1 VSTIFRDYSSSD
13 ALQSDRSSG
22 DRLRHR
28 QKVREAIRDNIAD
41 IISEQ
46 AIVGRSRDTIVKVPL
61 RGIKEYRFVF
71 GNNNARAGQGQ
82 GDSQPG
88 QRVGKVPQPGDEA
101 GEGEAGDQPGVDFYE
116 TDITLEELIDLM
128 FEDLELPDL
137 ERKALRET
145 ISHSATKRKGYRKV
159 GIRVQ
164 LDKRRTALARVKR
177 KFALNR
183 DGDAP
188 DAAQREDDASE
199 TRETD
204 MTAETIE
211 RQAAALPGVVPV
223 RRRFPFLQGD
233 MRFRRRSEDSDYDS
247 NAVVIC
253 MMDTSGSMDRQK
265 KYLAR
270 SFFFLLYQFVR
281 TRYQQVEL
289 VFIAHD
295 AEAKEVSEEDFFHK
309 GESGGTL
316 ISSAYARALEVIDQR
331 YHPALWNIYAFH
343 CSDGDNMPGD
353 SPRAVKLANE
363 LCQVCNL
370 FGYGEIKPSGYFRD
384 QDAMLGVFKA
394 VKADNFQAIRIGDK
408 SDVWGSFR
416 KFLIHDRAGLV
427 TAE

>member
-1 VSTIFRDYSSSD
+1 MSTIFRDYSSSD

-28 QKVREAIRDNIAD
+28 QKVRDAIRDNIAD
-41 IISEQ
+41 IVAEQ
-46 AIVGRSRDTIVKVPL
+46 AIIGRSRDTIVKVPL

-71 GNNNARAGQGQ
+71 GNNNAKAGQGK

-88 QRVGKVPQPGDEA
+88 QRVGKVPQPGDEP
-101 GEGEAGDQPGVDFYE
+101 GDGEAGDQPGVDYYE

-145 ISHSATKRKGYRKV
+145 ISHAATKRKGYRKV

-177 KFALNR
+177 KVAL
-183 DGDAP
+183 DHPEGEGGDTAVEAEAI
-188 DAAQREDDASE
+188 AAVQ
-199 TRETD
+199 
-204 MTAETIE
+204 AEPVGGGFVPI
-211 RQAAALPGVVPV
+211 PG
-223 RRRFPFLQGD
+223 RFPFLKND
-233 MRFRRRSEDSDYDS
+233 MRFRRRSEATDYDS

-253 MMDTSGSMDRQK
+253 MMDTSGSMDQQK

-281 TRYQQVEL
+281 TRYEHVEL

-295 AEAKEVSEEDFFHK
+295 AEAHEVSEDDFFHK

-316 ISSAYARALEVIDQR
+316 ISTAYARALEVIDQR
-331 YHPALWNIYAFH
+331 YHPALWNVYAFH

-353 SPRAVKLANE
+353 NPRAVKLAGQ
-363 LCQVCNL
+363 LCEVCNL

-394 VKADNFQAIRIGDK
+394 LKADNFQAIRIGDK
-408 SDVWGSFR
+408 SDVWSSFR
-416 KFLIHDRAGLV
+416 NFLTRDKAGLS
-427 TAE
+427 TIT

>member
-1 VSTIFRDYSSSD
+1 LSTIFRDYSSSD

-28 QKVREAIRDNIAD
+28 QKVRDAIRENVAD
-41 IISEQ
+41 IVAEQ
-46 AIVGRSRDTIVKVPL
+46 AIIGRSRDTIIKVPL

-71 GNNNARAGQGQ
+71 GNNNAQAGQGE

-88 QRVGKVPQPGDEA
+88 QRVGRVPQPGDEA
-101 GEGEAGDQPGVDFYE
+101 GDGEAGDRPGVDYYE

-164 LDKRRTALARVKR
+164 LDKKRTAIARVRR
-177 KFALNR
+177 KMAR
-183 DGDAP
+183 GRP
-188 DAAQREDDASE
+188 
-199 TRETD
+199 ETD
-204 MTAETIE
+204 
-211 RQAAALPGVVPV
+211 VPV
-223 RRRFPFLQGD
+223 GDTDPAEEAANPSQRARFPFLQGD
-233 MRFRRRSEDSDYDS
+233 MRFRRRAEDTDYES
-247 NAVVIC
+247 NAVVLC
-253 MMDTSGSMDRQK
+253 LMDTSGSMDRQK

-281 TRYQQVEL
+281 TRYEHVEL

-295 AEAKEVSEEDFFHK
+295 AEAQEVSEEDFFHK

-316 ISSAYARALEVIDQR
+316 ISTAYARALEIIDQR
-331 YHPALWNIYAFH
+331 YHPALWNVYAFH

-353 SPRAVKLANE
+353 NPRAVKLAGE
-363 LCQVCNL
+363 LCEVCNL
-370 FGYGEIKPSGYFRD
+370 FGYGEIKPTGYFRD

-394 VKADNFQAIRIGDK
+394 LKADNFQALRISDK
-408 SDVWGSFR
+408 SDVWTSFR
-416 KFLIHDRAGLV
+416 SFLTRDRAGLV

>member
-1 VSTIFRDYSSSD
+1 LSTVFRDYSSSD

-28 QKVREAIRDNIAD
+28 QKVRDAIRENVAD
-41 IISEQ
+41 IVAEQ
-46 AIVGRSRDTIVKVPL
+46 AIIGRSRDTIIKVPL

-71 GNNNARAGQGQ
+71 GNNNAQAGQGD

-88 QRVGKVPQPGDEA
+88 QRVGRVPQPGDEP
-101 GEGEAGDQPGVDFYE
+101 GDGEAGDRPGVDYYE

-164 LDKRRTALARVKR
+164 LDKKRTALARVRR
-177 KFALNR
+177 KLAR
-183 DGDAP
+183 SHGEMDEPPAESTATEGTAVE
-188 DAAQREDDASE
+188 AQPRS
-199 TRETD
+199 
-204 MTAETIE
+204 
-211 RQAAALPGVVPV
+211 
-223 RRRFPFLQGD
+223 RFPFLQGD
-233 MRFRRRSEDSDYDS
+233 MRFRRRAEATDYES
-247 NAVVIC
+247 NAVVLC
-253 MMDTSGSMDRQK
+253 LMDTSGSMDRQK

-281 TRYQQVEL
+281 TRYEHVEL

-295 AEAKEVSEEDFFHK
+295 AEAQEVSEDDFFHK

-316 ISSAYARALEVIDQR
+316 ISTAYARALEIIDQR
-331 YHPALWNIYAFH
+331 YHPALWNVYAFH

-353 SPRAVKLANE
+353 NPRAIKLAGE
-363 LCQVCNL
+363 LCEVCNL
-370 FGYGEIKPSGYFRD
+370 FGYGEIKPTGYFRD

-394 VKADNFQAIRIGDK
+394 LKADNFQALRISDK
-408 SDVWGSFR
+408 SDVWTSFR
-416 KFLIHDRAGLV
+416 SFLTRDRAGLV
-427 TAE
+427 TAD

>member
-1 VSTIFRDYSSSD
+1 MSTIFRDYSSSD

-28 QKVREAIRDNIAD
+28 QKVRDAIRDNIAD
-41 IISEQ
+41 IVAEQ

-88 QRVGKVPQPGDEA
+88 QRVGKVPQPGDEP
-101 GEGEAGDQPGVDFYE
+101 GDGEAGDQPGVDYYE

-177 KFALNR
+177 KIVLDPDKKESS
-183 DGDAP
+183 DGDDLSDENNEIP
-188 DAAQREDDASE
+188 ESMEQR
-199 TRETD
+199 
-204 MTAETIE
+204 
-211 RQAAALPGVVPV
+211 QAALPGMIPGEPALG
-223 RRRFPFLQGD
+223 RSRFPFLRGD
-233 MRFRRRSEDSDYDS
+233 MRFRRRSDDTDYDS

-281 TRYQQVEL
+281 TRYEQVEL

-316 ISSAYARALEVIDQR
+316 ISSAYARALDVIDQR

-353 SPRAVKLANE
+353 NPRSVKLANE

-408 SDVWGSFR
+408 SDVWASFR
-416 KFLIHDRAGLV
+416 KFLTHDRAGLV

>member
-1 VSTIFRDYSSSD
+1 MSTVFRDYSSSD

-28 QKVREAIRDNIAD
+28 QKVRDAIRDNVAD
-41 IISEQ
+41 IVAEQ
-46 AIVGRSRDTIVKVPL
+46 AIIGRSRDTIIKVPL

-71 GNNNARAGQGQ
+71 GNNNAQAGQGQ

-88 QRVGKVPQPGDEA
+88 QRVGKVPQPGDEP
-101 GEGEAGDQPGVDFYE
+101 GDGEAGDRPGVDYYE

-159 GIRVQ
+159 GVRVQ

-177 KFALNR
+177 KVAR
-183 DGDAP
+183 SQGSGETEPEMDSPEA
-188 DAAQREDDASE
+188 DD
-199 TRETD
+199 
-204 MTAETIE
+204 
-211 RQAAALPGVVPV
+211 QVQP
-223 RRRFPFLQGD
+223 RFPFLQGD
-233 MRFRRRSEDSDYDS
+233 MRFRRRSEDTDYES
-247 NAVVIC
+247 NAVVLC
-253 MMDTSGSMDRQK
+253 LMDTSGSMDRQK

-281 TRYQQVEL
+281 TRYEHVEL

-295 AEAKEVSEEDFFHK
+295 AEAQEVSEEDFFHK

-316 ISSAYARALEVIDQR
+316 ISSAYARALEIIDQR
-331 YHPALWNIYAFH
+331 YHPALWNVYAFH

-353 SPRAVKLANE
+353 NPRAIKLAGE

-370 FGYGEIKPSGYFRD
+370 FGYGEIKPNGYFRD

-394 VKADNFQAIRIGDK
+394 LKADNFQALRISDK
-408 SDVWGSFR
+408 SDVWSSFR
-416 KFLIHDRAGLV
+416 NFLTRDRAGLV
-427 TAE
+427 AAES

>member
-28 QKVREAIRDNIAD
+28 QKVRDAIRDNIAD
-41 IISEQ
+41 IVAEQ
-46 AIVGRSRDTIVKVPL
+46 AIIGRSRDTIVKVPL

-88 QRVGKVPQPGDEA
+88 QKVGRVPQPGDEP
-101 GEGEAGDQPGVDFYE
+101 GDGEAGDQPGVDYYE

-145 ISHSATKRKGYRKV
+145 ISHAATKRKGYRKV
-159 GIRVQ
+159 GVRVQ
-164 LDKRRTALARVKR
+164 LDKRRTAIARVKR
-177 KFALNR
+177 KLALDHE
-183 DGDAP
+183 DGETQASAGSAAP
-188 DAAQREDDASE
+188 EMPEVMESRTPAA
-199 TRETD
+199 
-204 MTAETIE
+204 
-211 RQAAALPGVVPV
+211 PGQMPI
-223 RRRFPFLQGD
+223 RARFPFVKND
-233 MRFRRRSEDSDYDS
+233 MRFRRRAEDTDYDS

-253 MMDTSGSMDRQK
+253 MMDTSGSMDQQK

-281 TRYQQVEL
+281 TRYEHVEL

-295 AEAKEVSEEDFFHK
+295 AEAHEVSEDDFFHK

-316 ISSAYARALEVIDQR
+316 ISSAYARALEIIDQR
-331 YHPALWNIYAFH
+331 YHPALWNVYAFH

-353 SPRAVKLANE
+353 NPRAVKLAGE

-370 FGYGEIKPSGYFRD
+370 FGYGEIKPTGYFRD

-394 VKADNFQAIRIGDK
+394 LKADNFQAIRIGDK
-408 SDVWGSFR
+408 SDVWSSFR
-416 KFLIHDRAGLV
+416 NFLTRDKAGLT
-427 TAE
+427 TAS

>member
-1 VSTIFRDYSSSD
+1 LSRQETEPEGGQLSTVFRDYSSSD

-28 QKVREAIRDNIAD
+28 QKVRDAIRDNVAD
-41 IISEQ
+41 IVAEQ
-46 AIVGRSRDTIVKVPL
+46 AIIGRSRDTIIKVPL

-71 GNNNARAGQGQ
+71 GNNNAQTGQGQ

-88 QRVGKVPQPGDEA
+88 QRVGKVPQPGDEP
-101 GEGEAGDQPGVDFYE
+101 GDGEAGDRPGVDYYE
-116 TDITLEELIDLM
+116 TDITLDELIDLM

-159 GIRVQ
+159 GVRVQ

-177 KFALNR
+177 KLALNQR
-183 DGDAP
+183 NGEPVPEAEPAP
-188 DAAQREDDASE
+188 SLEQ
-199 TRETD
+199 
-204 MTAETIE
+204 
-211 RQAAALPGVVPV
+211 VPP
-223 RRRFPFLQGD
+223 RFPFQKGD
-233 MRFRRRSEDSDYDS
+233 MRFRRRSEDIDYES
-247 NAVVIC
+247 NAVVLC
-253 MMDTSGSMDRQK
+253 LMDTSGSMDRQK

-281 TRYQQVEL
+281 TRYEHVEL

-295 AEAKEVSEEDFFHK
+295 AEAHEVSEEDFFHK

-316 ISSAYARALEVIDQR
+316 ISSAYARALEIIDQR
-331 YHPALWNIYAFH
+331 YHPALWNAYAFH

-353 SPRAVKLANE
+353 NPRAIKLAGE

-394 VKADNFQAIRIGDK
+394 LKADNFQALRISGK
-408 SDVWGSFR
+408 SDVWSSFR
-416 KFLIHDRAGLV
+416 SFLTRDRAGLV
-427 TAE
+427 SAD

>member
-1 VSTIFRDYSSSD
+1 MSTIFRDYSSSD

-28 QKVREAIRDNIAD
+28 QKVRDAIRDNIAD
-41 IISEQ
+41 IVAEQ
-46 AIVGRSRDTIVKVPL
+46 AIIGRSRDTIVKVPL

-71 GNNNARAGQGQ
+71 GNNNARTGQGQ

-88 QRVGKVPQPGDEA
+88 QKVGRVPQPGDEP
-101 GEGEAGDQPGVDFYE
+101 GDGEAGDQPGVDYYE

-145 ISHSATKRKGYRKV
+145 LSHAATKRKGYRKV
-159 GIRVQ
+159 GVRVQ
-164 LDKRRTALARVKR
+164 LDKRRTAIARVKR
-177 KFALNR
+177 KLALDNP
-183 DGDAP
+183 DGNEMADEGRRESAAP
-188 DAAQREDDASE
+188 EPAMQA
-199 TRETD
+199 
-204 MTAETIE
+204 TAE
-211 RQAAALPGVVPV
+211 PMPSGGFVPV
-223 RRRFPFLQGD
+223 RGRFPFLKND
-233 MRFRRRSEDSDYDS
+233 MRFRRRAEDTDYDS

-253 MMDTSGSMDRQK
+253 MMDTSGSMDQQK

-281 TRYQQVEL
+281 TRYEHVEL

-295 AEAKEVSEEDFFHK
+295 AEAHEVSEDDFFHK

-316 ISSAYARALEVIDQR
+316 ISSAYARALEIIDQR
-331 YHPALWNIYAFH
+331 YHPALWNVYAFH

-353 SPRAVKLANE
+353 NPRAVKLAGE

-370 FGYGEIKPSGYFRD
+370 FGYGEIKPTGYFRD

-394 VKADNFQAIRIGDK
+394 LKADNFQAIRIGDK
-408 SDVWGSFR
+408 SDVWSSFR
-416 KFLIHDRAGLV
+416 NFLTRDKAGLT
-427 TAE
+427 TAS

>member
-28 QKVREAIRDNIAD
+28 QKVRDAIRDNIAD
-41 IISEQ
+41 IVAEQ
-46 AIVGRSRDTIVKVPL
+46 AIIGRSRDTIVKVPL

-71 GNNNARAGQGQ
+71 GNNNARAGQGK

-88 QRVGKVPQPGDEA
+88 QRVGRVPQPGDEP
-101 GEGEAGDQPGVDFYE
+101 GDGEAGDQPGVDYYE

-145 ISHSATKRKGYRKV
+145 ISHAATKRKGYRKV

-177 KFALNR
+177 KMAL
-183 DGDAP
+183 DQPEGAEGDIAV
-188 DAAQREDDASE
+188 
-199 TRETD
+199 
-204 MTAETIE
+204 AEE
-211 RQAAALPGVVPV
+211 VRPEAVEPGGGFIPG
-223 RRRFPFLQGD
+223 RSRFPFLKND
-233 MRFRRRSEDSDYDS
+233 MRFRRRSEATDYDS

-253 MMDTSGSMDRQK
+253 MMDTSGSMDQQK

-281 TRYQQVEL
+281 TRYEHVEL

-295 AEAKEVSEEDFFHK
+295 AEAHEVSEDDFFHK

-316 ISSAYARALEVIDQR
+316 ISTAYARALEIIDQR
-331 YHPALWNIYAFH
+331 YHPALWNVYAFH

-353 SPRAVKLANE
+353 NPRAVKLAGE
-363 LCQVCNL
+363 LCEVCNL

-394 VKADNFQAIRIGDK
+394 LKADNFQAIRIGDK
-408 SDVWGSFR
+408 SDVWASFR
-416 KFLIHDRAGLV
+416 NFLTRDKAGLT
-427 TAE
+427 TAT

>member
-1 VSTIFRDYSSSD
+1 MSTIFRDYSSSD

-28 QKVREAIRDNIAD
+28 QKVRNAIRDNVAD
-41 IISEQ
+41 IVAEQ
-46 AIVGRSRDTIVKVPL
+46 SIIGRSRDTIVKVPL

-71 GNNNARAGQGQ
+71 GTNNPKAGQGK

-88 QRVGKVPQPGDEA
+88 QRVGKVPQPGDEP
-101 GEGEAGDQPGVDFYE
+101 GDGEAGDQPGVDYYE

-145 ISHSATKRKGYRKV
+145 ISHAATKRKGYRKV

-177 KFALNR
+177 KFATDNEAQE
-183 DGDAP
+183 G
-188 DAAQREDDASE
+188 AADDAVAGTE
-199 TRETD
+199 APATG
-204 MTAETIE
+204 AE
-211 RQAAALPGVVPV
+211 PGVVLQ
-223 RRRFPFLQGD
+223 RRRFPFLKND
-233 MRFRRRSEDSDYDS
+233 MRFRRRAEDTDYDS

-253 MMDTSGSMDRQK
+253 MMDTSGSMDQQK

-281 TRYQQVEL
+281 TRYELVEL

-295 AEAKEVSEEDFFHK
+295 AEAHEVSEDDFFHK

-316 ISSAYARALEVIDQR
+316 ISTAYQRALEIIDQR
-331 YHPALWNIYAFH
+331 YHPALWNVYAFH

-353 SPRAVKLANE
+353 NPRCIKLATE

-384 QDAMLGVFKA
+384 QDAMLSVYKA
-394 VKADNFQAIRIGDK
+394 VQADNFQALRISDK
-408 SDVWGSFR
+408 SDVWSSFR
-416 KFLIHDRAGLV
+416 SFLSRDRAGLT
-427 TAE
+427 TAEAQAS